1 VSPESESLLDA
12 RLWLAFAVMMFVSGI
27 SNTFPVF
34 FPPLLTE
41 FGGSRAG
48 TALAVTLIWMAGA
61 VLSPVA
67 GHLVDRS
74 SPRVLVAAGIAATA
88 LGLGLG
94 ALAPSLRVFTLTF
107 GLGVGIG
114 IGCTGMVTQAA
125 VINARYRRRRGFATG
140 IVFGGAMAGWAMAWP
155 AHQAIAAIGWRA
167 TLAIYVGVLLVLL
180 PLAWRLYPA
189 QLASDI
195 VIAPAP
201 GSGLGAL
208 VRSVPFWA
216 LAVLFALAP
225 FIGYLATMQHAV
237 YFAKLGYSA
246 SEASMMLVLGGV
258 LATGG
263 RALAGDA
270 ADRVGPIATGAL
282 TYSLTFT
289 GVACLLGLEFWPT
302 RVLAYG
308 YIVFLFLPMGTRATV
323 VSQLVPRIAP
333 PSRFGRVFGW
343 LAVGNSLGSGLGPLV
358 SGSLYDV
365 THSYMVIYVTALALV
380 GVALGALAV
389 FVRTTRAPAY

>member
-1 VSPESESLLDA
+1 MIDQRESLLDA
-12 RLWLAFAVMMFVSGI
+12 RLWVAFAVMMFVSGI

-34 FPPLLTE
+34 FPPLLAE

-48 TALAVTLIWMAGA
+48 TALAVTLIWVTGA

-67 GHLVDRS
+67 GHLVDRA
-74 SPRVLVAAGIAATA
+74 SPRALVAAGIASTA
-88 LGLGLG
+88 LGLGRG
-94 ALAPSLRVFTLTF
+94 ALAPTLRVFTLAF
-107 GLGVGIG
+107 GLGVGVG
-114 IGCTGMVTQAA
+114 IGFTGMVTQAA

-155 AHQAIAAIGWRA
+155 ANQAIAALGWRA
-167 TLAIYVGVLLVLL
+167 TLGIYVAVLLLLL
-180 PLAWRLYPA
+180 PLAWRLYPERLVSEA
-189 QLASDI
+189 
-195 VIAPAP
+195 VAPA
-201 GSGLGAL
+201 GAGGAL
-208 VRSVPFWA
+208 GDLVRGAPFWA

-225 FIGYLATMQHAV
+225 FIGNLATMQHAV
-237 YFAKLGYSA
+237 YFAKLGYPA
-246 SEASMMLVLGGV
+246 WEASLMLVIGGV
-258 LATGG
+258 LATSG

-270 ADRVGPIATGAL
+270 ADRMGPVATGVL
-282 TYSLTFT
+282 TYALTFT

-308 YIVFLFLPMGTRATV
+308 YILFLFLPMGTRATV

-358 SGSLYDV
+358 SGALYDV
-365 THSYMVIYVTALALV
+365 AGSYAVIYATALVLV
-380 GVALGALAV
+380 GVAIGALAV
-389 FVRTTRAPAY
+389 FVRTTRVAY

>member
-1 VSPESESLLDA
+1 VIEPRERLLDA
-12 RLWLAFAVMMFVSGI
+12 RLWVAFGVMMFVSGI

-34 FPPLLTE
+34 FPPLLEE

-48 TALAVTLIWMAGA
+48 TALAVTLIWVAGA

-74 SPRVLVAAGIAATA
+74 SPRALVAAGIAATA

-94 ALAPSLRVFTLTF
+94 ALAPTLRVFTLTF

-140 IVFGGAMAGWAMAWP
+140 IVFGGSMAGWAMAWP
-155 AHQAIAAIGWRA
+155 AHQAIEAIGWRA
-167 TLAIYVGVLLVLL
+167 TLGLYVLVLVALL

-189 QLASDI
+189 RLAS
-195 VIAPAP
+195 PAP
-201 GSGLGAL
+201 VTTVTAGVSMGDL
-208 VRSVPFWA
+208 VRAAPFWA

-225 FIGYLATMQHAV
+225 FIGNLATTQHAV
-237 YFAKLGYSA
+237 YFATLGFPA
-246 SEASMMLVLGGV
+246 WEASLMLVIGGV
-258 LATGG
+258 LATTG

-270 ADRVGPIATGAL
+270 ADRIGPVATGVL
-282 TYSLTFT
+282 TYSVTFT
-289 GVACLLGLEFWPT
+289 GVACLLALEWWPT

-308 YIVFLFLPMGTRATV
+308 YILFLFLPMGTRATV

-343 LAVGNSLGSGLGPLV
+343 LAVGNSLGAGLGPFV
-358 SGSLYDV
+358 SGALYDV
-365 THSYMVIYVTALALV
+365 ARSYTVIYATALTLV
-380 GVALGALAV
+380 GVAIGALAV
-389 FVRTTRAPAY
+389 FVRTTRGAY

>member
-1 VSPESESLLDA
+1 MTDQRESLLDA
-12 RLWLAFAVMMFVSGI
+12 RLWVAFAVMMFVSGI

-34 FPPLLTE
+34 FPPLLAE

-48 TALAVTLIWMAGA
+48 TALAVTLIWIAGA
-61 VLSPVA
+61 VLSPVS
-67 GHLVDRS
+67 GHLVDRA
-74 SPRVLVAAGIAATA
+74 SPRALVAAGIASTA

-94 ALAPSLRVFTLTF
+94 ALAPTLRVFTLAF

-155 AHQAIAAIGWRA
+155 AHQAIDALGWRA
-167 TLAIYVGVLLVLL
+167 TLGLYVAVLVLLL
-180 PLAWRLYPA
+180 PLAWRLYPER
-189 QLASDI
+189 LASD
-195 VIAPAP
+195 VAAAPAAAASM
-201 GSGLGAL
+201 GDL
-208 VRSVPFWA
+208 VRAAPFWA
-216 LAVLFALAP
+216 LAALFALAP

-237 YFAKLGYSA
+237 YFAKLGFPA
-246 SEASMMLVLGGV
+246 WEASLMLVIGGV
-258 LATGG
+258 LATCG

-270 ADRVGPIATGAL
+270 ADRMGPVATGVL

-289 GVACLLGLEFWPT
+289 GVACLLGLEVWPT

-308 YIVFLFLPMGTRATV
+308 YILFLFLPMGTRATV

-333 PSRFGRVFGW
+333 PARFGRVFGW
-343 LAVGNSLGSGLGPLV
+343 LAVGNSLGSGFGPLV
-358 SGSLYDV
+358 SGSLYDL
-365 THSYMVIYVTALALV
+365 THSYAVIYATALTLV
-380 GVALGALAV
+380 AVALGALGL
-389 FVRTTRAPAY
+389 FVRTTRGPGY

>member
-1 VSPESESLLDA
+1 MTAPRESLLEA
-12 RLWLAFAVMMFVSGI
+12 RLWVAFLVMMFVSGI
-27 SNTFPVF
+27 SNTFAVF
-34 FPPLLTE
+34 FPPLLAE

-48 TALAVTLIWMAGA
+48 TALAVTLIWVAGA
-61 VLSPVA
+61 GLSPVA
-67 GHLVDRS
+67 GHLVDRT
-74 SPRVLVAAGIAATA
+74 SPRVLVAVGIAATA
-88 LGLGLG
+88 LGLGVA
-94 ALAPSLRVFTLTF
+94 ALAPTLRVFTLAF

-125 VINARYRRRRGFATG
+125 VINAHYRRRRGFATG
-140 IVFGGAMAGWAMAWP
+140 IVFGGSMAGWAMAWP
-155 AHQAIAAIGWRA
+155 AHQVIDALGWRA
-167 TLAIYVGVLLVLL
+167 TLGIYVGVLMLLL
-180 PLAWRLYPA
+180 PLAWRIYPA
-189 QLASDI
+189 RLVSDPPA
-195 VIAPAP
+195 APVT
-201 GSGLGAL
+201 GGAL
-208 VRSVPFWA
+208 GDLVRAAPFWA

-237 YFAKLGYSA
+237 YFAKLGFPA
-246 SEASMMLVLGGV
+246 WEASMMLVIGGV
-258 LATGG
+258 LATSG

-270 ADRVGPIATGAL
+270 ADRMGPVATGVL

-358 SGSLYDV
+358 SGSLYDI
-365 THSYMVIYVTALALV
+365 THSYLVIYATALTLV
-380 GVALGALAV
+380 AVAMAALAV
-389 FVRTTRAPAY
+389 FVRTTRARPL

>member
-1 VSPESESLLDA
+1 MIDQRESLLDA
-12 RLWLAFAVMMFVSGI
+12 RLWVAFAVMMFVSGI

-34 FPPLLTE
+34 FPPLLAE

-48 TALAVTLIWMAGA
+48 TALAVTLIWVTGA

-67 GHLVDRS
+67 GHLVDRA
-74 SPRVLVAAGIAATA
+74 SPRALVAAGIASTA

-94 ALAPSLRVFTLTF
+94 ALAPTLRVFTLAF
-107 GLGVGIG
+107 GLGVGVG
-114 IGCTGMVTQAA
+114 IGFTGMVTQAA

-155 AHQAIAAIGWRA
+155 AHQAIDALGWRA
-167 TLAIYVGVLLVLL
+167 TLGLYVLVLIALL
-180 PLAWRLYPA
+180 PFAWRLYPER
-189 QLASDI
+189 LASA
-195 VIAPAP
+195 VVVPHAAG
-201 GSGLGAL
+201 GSMGDL
-208 VRSVPFWA
+208 VRAAPFWA
-216 LAVLFALAP
+216 LAVLFSLAP

-237 YFAKLGYSA
+237 YFAKLGFPA
-246 SEASMMLVLGGV
+246 WEASLMLVIGGV

-270 ADRVGPIATGAL
+270 ADRMGPVATGVL
-282 TYSLTFT
+282 TYTLTFT

-302 RVLAYG
+302 RLLAYG

-365 THSYMVIYVTALALV
+365 TQSYAVIYATALALV
-380 GVALGALAV
+380 GVAIGALAV
-389 FVRTTRAPAY
+389 FVRATRSSY